1 MGDGF
6 LGPLWAGLW
15 KDAAAG
21 CEGMG
26 RDTLLMQAVLKAM
39 LSPFSMFASAN
50 TPRRGLTA
58 TTSKSYETT

>member
-1 MGDGF
+1 MIG
-6 LGPLWAGLW
+6 AGVAS
-15 KDAAAG
+15 DAARG
-21 CEGMG
+21 SRGMG
-26 RDTLLMQAVLKAM
+26 WGRETLLMQAVLKAM